1 MSDSQVERPDCWQ
14 RFALVLGF
22 VLVVMGLANN
32 LPNIPGRIELVQMT
46 PGLGGLPRLSKYNP
60 EYFYPLT
67 FCLMLMIS
75 LLGASF
81 ARGGFGKSRTRGFLG
96 LGFDVLMV
104 VVTILITIGY
114 LIEHDQVCLIDQ
126 ITGERARLMAAD
138 TARA

>member
-1 MSDSQVERPDCWQ
+1 MSDSQVERPDFWQ
-14 RFALVLGF
+14 RSALVLGF

-32 LPNIPGRIELVQMT
+32 LPNIPGLIELVQMT

-81 ARGGFGKSRTRGFLG
+81 AREGFAKSRTRGFLG
-96 LGFDVLMV
+96 LGFDLS
-104 VVTILITIGY
+104 LIHISEPTRPY
-114 LIEHDQVCLIDQ
+114 
-126 ITGERARLMAAD
+126 
-138 TARA
+138 